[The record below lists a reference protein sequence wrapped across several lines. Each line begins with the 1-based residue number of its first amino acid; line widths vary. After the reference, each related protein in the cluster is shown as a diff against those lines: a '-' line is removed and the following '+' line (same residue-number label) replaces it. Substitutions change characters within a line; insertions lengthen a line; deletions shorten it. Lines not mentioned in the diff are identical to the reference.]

1 MSKNS
6 DVARFI
12 TSLLPDAIRGGGYT
26 HHTLLAFNAACLHD
40 FIVHSKTLDEGTLAF
55 LLSALLEPLLSRSSE
70 VESSPKD
77 SIVSSIPRLL
87 LLYL

>member
-1 MSKNS
+1 M
-6 DVARFI
+6 ARFI
-12 TSLLPDAIRGGGYT
+12 TSLLPDAIRGGYT

-55 LLSALLEPLLSRSSE
+55 LLPALLEPLLSRSSE
-70 VESSPKD
+70 VEPSPKD